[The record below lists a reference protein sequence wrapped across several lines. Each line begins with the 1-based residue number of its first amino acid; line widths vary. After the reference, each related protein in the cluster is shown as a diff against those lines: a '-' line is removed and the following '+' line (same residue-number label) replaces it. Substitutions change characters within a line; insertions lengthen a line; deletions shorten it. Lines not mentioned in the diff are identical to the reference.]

1 VVRPNKRMP
10 KPKRLFLKSP
20 KGSRPSFVTTTPAY
34 FIRVVKHNIRSPAQ
48 LKFDLAVMEYLATT
62 NLSFNHVN
70 NPGFHKFVKKLDP
83 KMHIK
88 SARTFARSKL
98 PLLYKQVQEAVTD
111 KIVKDLK
118 DNAVGVAFTTDMW
131 SSK

>member
-1 VVRPNKRMP
+1 
-10 KPKRLFLKSP
+10 
-20 KGSRPSFVTTTPAY
+20 
-34 FIRVVKHNIRSPAQ
+34 
-48 LKFDLAVMEYLATT
+48 
-62 NLSFNHVN
+62 
-70 NPGFHKFVKKLDP
+70 
-83 KMHIK
+83 MHIK

-118 DNAVGVAFTTDMW
+118 DNAVGVAFSTDMW